1 MINYIIRWVG
11 NMLHIC
17 LLIPGVFSL
26 VIHRKYYKL
35 NNLLDNFLVYL
46 MYNYINALI
55 MNIFLNFFSVNKYN
69 IFSINLFSFNFSM
82 KYMLLSLVIS
92 LFLPKLYN
100 EITKNIKV
108 SLTLERR
115 QK

>member
-1 MINYIIRWVG
+1 
-11 NMLHIC
+11 
-17 LLIPGVFSL
+17 
-26 VIHRKYYKL
+26 
-35 NNLLDNFLVYL
+35 

-108 SLTLERR
+108 SLIYNVINNFISRNDYL
-115 QK
+115 

>member
-11 NMLHIC
+11 NMQYIC

-26 VIHRKYYKL
+26 VIHKKYYKL
-35 NNLLDNFLVYL
+35 NSLLDNFFVYL
-46 MYNYINALI
+46 MYNYIILLI

-69 IFSINLFSFNFSM
+69 IFSIYLFSFNFSM
-82 KYMLLSLVIS
+82 KYMLLSLFIS

-100 EITKNIKV
+100 IITNNIKI
-108 SLTLERR
+108 SLILERR

>member
-1 MINYIIRWVG
+1 MQ
-11 NMLHIC
+11 HIC
-17 LLIPGVFSL
+17 LLIPCVFSL

-100 EITKNIKV
+100 KITKNIKV

>member
-1 MINYIIRWVG
+1 MINYIIRWVS
-11 NMLHIC
+11 NMQHIC

-69 IFSINLFSFNFSM
+69 IFSINLFSFIFSM

-92 LFLPKLYN
+92 LFLPKFYN
-100 EITKNIKV
+100 KITKNIKV

>member
-1 MINYIIRWVG
+1 MQ
-11 NMLHIC
+11 HIC

-55 MNIFLNFFSVNKYN
+55 MNIFLNFFSVNKYIYKIDIDDSGN
-69 IFSINLFSFNFSM
+69 KMSM
-82 KYMLLSLVIS
+82 NCGVNQSK
-92 LFLPKLYN
+92 
-100 EITKNIKV
+100 TWA
-108 SLTLERR
+108 
-115 QK
+115 

>member
-69 IFSINLFSFNFSM
+69 IFSINL
-82 KYMLLSLVIS
+82 LLSLVIS

>member
-1 MINYIIRWVG
+1 MQ
-11 NMLHIC
+11 HIC

-55 MNIFLNFFSVNKYN
+55 MNIFLNFFSVNKYIYEIDIDDSGN
-69 IFSINLFSFNFSM
+69 KMSM
-82 KYMLLSLVIS
+82 NCGVNQSK
-92 LFLPKLYN
+92 
-100 EITKNIKV
+100 TWA
-108 SLTLERR
+108 
-115 QK
+115 